1 MAGRRS
7 STRQIARSLARFHEL
22 DWKDREQ
29 RTSVL
34 WLSHQLIYRFQQREH
49 QPLEGDDRIFLSHR
63 WVRGLLDRI
72 DERRGEKAARQAI
85 PTAIALGL
93 IEPAL
98 DERGEQMWKNNS
110 AGNSTNPGWH
120 FYRWRVFRVPA
131 LSAAAESSSQST
143 GTTPYLG
150 GAYGTGFPLE
160 NPPAGPAAVPG
171 GPLKA
176 LILLLA
182 RPAVKSD
189 SRQTRSFS
197 RGSVQWAFH
206 HTGPP

>member
-1 MAGRRS
+1 MAGRLS

-22 DWKDREQ
+22 DWHDREQ

-34 WLSHQLIYRFQQREH
+34 WLAHQVVYRFQQQAH
-49 QPLEGDDRIFLSHR
+49 DPLEGDDCVFLSHR
-63 WVRGLLDRI
+63 WVRGLLDRV

-85 PTAIALGL
+85 PTAVALGL
-93 IEPAL
+93 IETAL
-98 DERGEQMWKNNS
+98 DERGEQIWKNNS
-110 AGNSTNPGWH
+110 AGNSTSPGWH

-131 LSAAAESSSQST
+131 LSAAAGSNPQP
-143 GTTPYLG
+143 TTTRYIG
-150 GAYGTGFPLE
+150 GAYGNGFPLE
-160 NPPAGPAAVPG
+160 ELSARPAAVPG

-182 RPAVKSD
+182 RPAVKSN
-189 SRQTRSFS
+189 SRQTKSFS

>member
-1 MAGRRS
+1 MEGRLS

-22 DWKDREQ
+22 DWHDREQ

-34 WLSHQLIYRFQQREH
+34 WLAHQLVHRFQQRAH
-49 QPLEGDDRIFLSHR
+49 DPLEGDDRIFLTHR
-63 WVRGLLDRI
+63 WVRGLLDRV

-85 PTAIALGL
+85 PTAVALGL

-98 DERGEQMWKNNS
+98 DERGEQMWKDNS

-131 LSAAAESSSQST
+131 LSAARSSSST
-143 GTTPYLG
+143 TTTPYLG
-150 GAYGTGFPLE
+150 GAFGTGFPLE
-160 NPPAGPAAVPG
+160 EHPDPAAVPG

-189 SRQTRSFS
+189 SRRTKSFS
-197 RGSVQWAFH
+197 RGSVQWAFR